1 MQTSLLIEMLAARQG
16 GSGNPGVAEM
26 MARLRGGSE
35 TMQDMLSRLTQ
46 SNPALAA
53 VLQQLGTGAAARPA
67 AVIDGESIEIGG
79 GAPARDTET
88 GDALTAELAA
98 GVATSLPMT
107 SDMMQEEN
115 ARHLAE
121 IEVLRERL
129 DRCAAALGACGV
141 CWGMDPSCRACRGR
155 GRPGFALPDDALF
168 DELVLP
174 AVRILK
180 IHRARATP
188 VAPLQSQPGEH
199 PVPGALTRHST

>member
-16 GSGNPGVAEM
+16 ASGNPAVAEM
-26 MARLRGGSE
+26 IARLRGGGDAAGPQA
-35 TMQDMLSRLTQ
+35 MQDMLSRLGQ
-46 SNPALAA
+46 NNPALATL
-53 VLQQLGTGAAARPA
+53 LQQLGAGSATRPA
-67 AVIDGESIEIGG
+67 AVIDGESVALG
-79 GAPARDTET
+79 ET
-88 GDALTAELAA
+88 SAEDSTTAEVVA
-98 GVATSLPMT
+98 GVEASLELTSN
-107 SDMMQEEN
+107 MMQEET

-121 IEVLRERL
+121 IEMLRERL

-141 CWGMDPSCRACRGR
+141 CWGLDPSCRACRGR

-180 IHRARATP
+180 IHRARVTH
-188 VAPLQSQPGEH
+188 VAPSQSQSGER